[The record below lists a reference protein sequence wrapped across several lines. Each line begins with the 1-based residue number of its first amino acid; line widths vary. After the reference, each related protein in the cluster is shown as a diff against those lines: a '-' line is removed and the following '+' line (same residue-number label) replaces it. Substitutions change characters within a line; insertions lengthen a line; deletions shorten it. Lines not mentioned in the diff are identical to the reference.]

1 MELRDK
7 VVLVTGASSGIGRE
21 LALQLAAK
29 GARLGLVARR
39 QELLDALAG
48 QIGAQTAVAIRADV
62 ADEAQ
67 VRAAVAGVQGRF
79 GRLDALVN
87 DAGLGYF
94 GSVEKMPM
102 ADLERVVRVNV
113 FGPLYAIQAA
123 LPHLKASRGM
133 IVNVSSGLSKRAL
146 PFLSAYAGT
155 KAMLDALSDG
165 MRLELKRH
173 GVHVL
178 TFCPP
183 EVETPFSAN
192 ALKHELAG
200 QDAAGRKRAK
210 ASDVARRLVKAIE
223 KGEREVVMNGGL
235 DAMNFFAPWLL
246 DRIFYKAMVL
256 KMSRD

>member
-1 MELRDK
+1 MDLREK

-39 QELLDALAG
+39 QELLDALAKE
-48 QIGAQTAVAIRADV
+48 IGAQEAVAIKADV
-62 ADEAQ
+62 ADRAQ
-67 VRAAVAGVQGRF
+67 VEAAVAQVQGRF

-94 GSVEKMPM
+94 GSVEQMPTE
-102 ADLERVVRVNV
+102 DVERVFRVNV
-113 FGPLYAIQAA
+113 LGPLYAIKAA
-123 LPHLKASRGM
+123 LPHLKRSRGM

-165 MRLELKRH
+165 MRLELKKH

-183 EVETPFSAN
+183 EVDTAFSDN

-200 QDAAGRKRAK
+200 RDAPGRKKAK
-210 ASDVARRLVKAIE
+210 AFDVARRLVKAMVRE
-223 KGEREVVMNGGL
+223 EREVVMNGGL
-235 DAMNFFAPWLL
+235 AATDFFAPWLL

-256 KMSRD
+256 KMNRD